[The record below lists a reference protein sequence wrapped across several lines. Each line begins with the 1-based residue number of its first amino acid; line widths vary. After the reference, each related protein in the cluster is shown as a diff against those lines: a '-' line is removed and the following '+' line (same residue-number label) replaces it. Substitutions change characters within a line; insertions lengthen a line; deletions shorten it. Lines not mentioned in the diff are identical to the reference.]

1 MPPPNDDAPPI
12 PNPPVGKQP
21 IKRGPG
27 FTAIE
32 DILVAKSF
40 IAASEN
46 PICGAHQKGKQF
58 KESMLT
64 LYNRFAKEQIEKDQ
78 AILDKC
84 SSISREEY
92 IKNGMGKHI
101 PLDRSFDS
109 IYYRFKSILAPDVM
123 KFMGIMETT
132 DMASGWN
139 EDDHKTACLEL
150 YKKRQGKT
158 FDHYG
163 VYEYLNNKQKFS
175 TFRTKIE
182 EEASG
187 KRPVGKKK
195 SRQTEMDS
203 KLVKSV
209 ISEVLVNKGGEDNV
223 VSSMDSER
231 GASNGNK
238 ATEAIGVIGGAF
250 KGLTGVLENAAG
262 AIMEN
267 MQKENEIRLMQY
279 LDTPVRKEFA
289 KRHLELMMAEKE
301 ERSSLVLAES
311 RAKRRRLEYETR
323 KGMEEVEEE
332 EEKEEKED
340 D

>member
-1 MPPPNDDAPPI
+1 
-12 PNPPVGKQP
+12 
-21 IKRGPG
+21 
-27 FTAIE
+27 
-32 DILVAKSF
+32 
-40 IAASEN
+40 
-46 PICGAHQKGKQF
+46 
-58 KESMLT
+58 
-64 LYNRFAKEQIEKDQ
+64 
-78 AILDKC
+78 
-84 SSISREEY
+84 
-92 IKNGMGKHI
+92 
-101 PLDRSFDS
+101 
-109 IYYRFKSILAPDVM
+109 M
-123 KFMGIMETT
+123 KMI
-132 DMASGWN
+132 
-139 EDDHKTACLEL
+139 
-150 YKKRQGKT
+150 
-158 FDHYG
+158 
-163 VYEYLNNKQKFS
+163 VYDYLNNKQKFS

-195 SRQTEMDS
+195 SRQTEMDA

-231 GASNGNK
+231 GASDGNK
-238 ATEAIGVIGGAF
+238 AAEAIGVIGGAF

-323 KGMEEVEEE
+323 KGMLEEVEEE
-332 EEKEEKED
+332 EEEEND
-340 D
+340 

>member
-1 MPPPNDDAPPI
+1 MQQQVEDHTSMPPPDDDAPPI

-21 IKRGPG
+21 VKRGPG

-158 FDHYG
+158 FDHNCRTISRIFCVCEEG
-163 VYEYLNNKQKFS
+163 VSTRANIQKILCHR
-175 TFRTKIE
+175 FRYPE
-182 EEASG
+182 N
-187 KRPVGKKK
+187 PL
-195 SRQTEMDS
+195 
-203 KLVKSV
+203 KLLVVKHW
-209 ISEVLVNKGGEDNV
+209 L
-223 VSSMDSER
+223 
-231 GASNGNK
+231 
-238 ATEAIGVIGGAF
+238 
-250 KGLTGVLENAAG
+250 
-262 AIMEN
+262 
-267 MQKENEIRLMQY
+267 
-279 LDTPVRKEFA
+279 
-289 KRHLELMMAEKE
+289 
-301 ERSSLVLAES
+301 
-311 RAKRRRLEYETR
+311 
-323 KGMEEVEEE
+323 
-332 EEKEEKED
+332 
-340 D
+340 